1 MVVKWLGGDNLEPG
15 IYTGEYNGKEI
26 MGFQK
31 KHIYVFEL
39 KHNGYTYVLHAFS
52 DITYEDEHEEIDL
65 LINYSSAIS
74 INQNWD
80 IKESDVNDN

>member
-1 MVVKWLGGDNLEPG
+1 MIGGEILESG
-15 IYTGEYNGKEI
+15 IYIGEYKGNEI

-52 DITYEDEHEEIDL
+52 DIARKDEHEDIDL
-65 LINYSSAIS
+65 LINYSSEIS
-74 INQNWD
+74 IKQNWN
-80 IKESDVNDN
+80 IKESDVSND